1 VNKQELIIQQQSGI
15 VNMIDF
21 GEFWDGVLNT
31 LQSNI
36 SEQGFNTW
44 FSETKVMEMTEHSIT
59 VKVPTQF
66 IADYLNKN
74 YSELI
79 SEICFNL
86 YHNKYKI
93 KFTGLQPKKS
103 VSYEYD
109 NVASIKPSAI
119 HPTKLNQNYIF
130 NQFVI
135 GTNNRFAHSA
145 SLAVAESPGN
155 TYNPLFLY
163 GESGMGKT
171 HLMQAIGNYVVE
183 ELEDKKVFYITTE
196 EFTNEMID
204 SIRRNTMPA
213 FRNKF
218 RNFDVLLIDD
228 VHFLSRKEGTQ
239 EEFFHTFNALYEK
252 KKQIVLTSDRPPKD
266 IPDLEQRL
274 VTRFEWGL
282 LADMKSPDF
291 ETRVAILKKKADFEN
306 INLKDEVL
314 AFIAE
319 HIYSNVRALEGSL
332 IRVLAYASYNNLN
345 VEDITVEIANEILV
359 DMISDKIQEVNLENI
374 MQKVCDAYNITS
386 IEIFDKTRKNS
397 IAFPRQIAMYLSN
410 LLIPQLSLKEIAQ
423 YFKRKDH
430 TTVLHA
436 KKTIEE
442 KFKND
447 RELRIQIERLIKEIK
462 R

>member
-1 VNKQELIIQQQSGI
+1 MTDYDVMWN
-15 VNMIDF
+15 
-21 GEFWDGVLNT
+21 GVLDSLRN
-31 LQSNI
+31 NI

-44 FSETKVMEMTEHSIT
+44 FGETKLIDVSGDDLM

-74 YSELI
+74 YNELV
-79 SEICFNL
+79 SEICLKLFNKRYTL
-86 YHNKYKI
+86 R
-93 KFTGLQPKKS
+93 FSGAP
-103 VSYEYD
+103 
-109 NVASIKPSAI
+109 IKPKAQNFTNPYSTPQVFL
-119 HPTKLNQNYIF
+119 HSRPQYPPKLNQNYNF
-130 NQFVI
+130 NEFVI
-135 GTNNRFAHSA
+135 GTNNKFAHSA

-171 HLMQAIGNYVVE
+171 HLMQAVGNFVLQ
-183 ELEDKKVFYITTE
+183 ELEDKNVYYITTE

-204 SIRRNTMPA
+204 AIRNNRMPE
-213 FRNKF
+213 FRGKY

-228 VHFLSRKEGTQ
+228 IHFLSKKEGTQ

-266 IPDLEQRL
+266 IPDLEKRL

-282 LADMKSPDF
+282 LADLKSPDF
-291 ETRVAILKKKADFEN
+291 ETRVAILRKKAEFEN
-306 INLKDEVL
+306 IKLQQSVID
-314 AFIAE
+314 FIAE

-332 IRVLAYASYNNLN
+332 IRILAYASYNNL
-345 VEDITVEIANEILV
+345 ETEEITVEMVSNILT
-359 DMISDKIQEVNLENI
+359 DMISDKIQEVNLDNI
-374 MQKVCDAYNITS
+374 TARVCEEYNITTNQL
-386 IEIFDKTRKNS
+386 FDKTRKKN

-423 YFKRKDH
+423 YYKRKDH

-436 KKTIEE
+436 KKTIESQ
-442 KFKND
+442 FKAD
-447 RELRIQIERLIKEIK
+447 RELRILIERLINEIK

>member
-1 VNKQELIIQQQSGI
+1 
-15 VNMIDF
+15 MIDF
-21 GEFWDGVLNT
+21 DSFWNGVLNT
-31 LQSNI
+31 LQDNI

-44 FSETKVMEMTEHSIT
+44 FSETKVIDLSDNSLI

-86 YHNKYKI
+86 YNNKYKI
-93 KFTGLQPKKS
+93 KFTGLQNKKVTTPS
-103 VSYEYD
+103 YD
-109 NVASIKPSAI
+109 NVVSMKKPMN
-119 HPTKLNQNYIF
+119 HPTKLNQNYNF
-130 NQFVI
+130 NQYVI

-171 HLMQAIGNYVVE
+171 HLMQAIGNFVVD
-183 ELEDKKVFYITTE
+183 ELEGKNVFYISTE

-204 SIRRNTMPA
+204 AIRTNTMPS
-213 FRNKF
+213 FRSKF

-228 VHFLSRKEGTQ
+228 VHFLSKKEGTQ

-266 IPDLEQRL
+266 IPDLEKRL

-282 LADMKSPDF
+282 LADLKSPDF
-291 ETRVAILKKKADFEN
+291 ETRAAILKKKADFEN
-306 INLKDEVL
+306 INLSRDVIE
-314 AFIAE
+314 FIAE

-332 IRVLAYASYNNLN
+332 IRILAYASYNNLK
-345 VEDITVEIANEILV
+345 VEDINVEIVSEILI
-359 DMISDKIQEVNLENI
+359 DMISDKIQEVNLDNI
-374 MQKVCDAYNITS
+374 MQKVCDAYNLTS
-386 IEIFDKTRKNS
+386 KEIFDKTRKKHIS
-397 IAFPRQIAMYLSN
+397 FPRQIAMYLSN

-423 YFKRKDH
+423 YYKRKDH

-442 KFKND
+442 QFKND

>member
-1 VNKQELIIQQQSGI
+1 
-15 VNMIDF
+15 MIDF
-21 GEFWDGVLNT
+21 DGFWDGVLNT
-31 LQSNI
+31 LRDNI

-44 FSETKVMEMTEHSIT
+44 FSETKVIDLTDNSLI

-86 YHNKYKI
+86 YNTKYKI
-93 KFTGLQPKKS
+93 KFSGLQHKKAAIS
-103 VSYEYD
+103 NYD
-109 NVASIKPSAI
+109 NVVSVKKAVD
-119 HPTKLNQNYIF
+119 HPTKLNQNYNF
-130 NQFVI
+130 DQYVI

-171 HLMQAIGNYVVE
+171 HLMQAIGNFVVD
-183 ELEDKKVFYITTE
+183 ELEDKKVLYISTE
-196 EFTNEMID
+196 QFTNEMID
-204 SIRRNTMPA
+204 AIRTNSMPN
-213 FRNKF
+213 FRSKF

-266 IPDLEQRL
+266 IPDLEKRL

-282 LADMKSPDF
+282 LADLKSPDF

-306 INLKDEVL
+306 INLQREVME
-314 AFIAE
+314 FVAE

-332 IRVLAYASYNNLN
+332 IRILAYASYNNLN
-345 VEDITVEIANEILV
+345 VEDINVEMVNDILI
-359 DMISDKIQEVNLENI
+359 DMISDKIQEVNLDNI
-374 MQKVCDAYNITS
+374 MKKVCEVYNITS
-386 IEIFDKTRKNS
+386 TEIFDKTRKKNIS
-397 IAFPRQIAMYLSN
+397 FPRQIAMYLSN
-410 LLIPQLSLKEIAQ
+410 LLIPQLSLKEIAL
-423 YFKRKDH
+423 YYKRKDH

-442 KFKND
+442 QFKND
-447 RELRIQIERLIKEIK
+447 RDLRIQIERLIKEIK

>member
-1 VNKQELIIQQQSGI
+1 
-15 VNMIDF
+15 MIDF
-21 GEFWDGVLNT
+21 DEFWNGVMNT
-31 LQSNI
+31 LRENI

-44 FSETKVMEMTEHSIT
+44 FSETKVIDMNDNSLVI
-59 VKVPTQF
+59 KVPTQF

-79 SEICFNL
+79 SEICLNL
-86 YHNKYKI
+86 YNNKYKI
-93 KFTGLQPKKS
+93 KFTGFQQIKVKTTSTENITSLKK
-103 VSYEYD
+103 VTE
-109 NVASIKPSAI
+109 
-119 HPTKLNQNYIF
+119 HPTKLNHNYNF
-130 NQFVI
+130 SQFVI

-183 ELEDKKVFYITTE
+183 ELEDKKVFYISTE

-204 SIRRNTMPA
+204 GIRTNKMSD

-228 VHFLSRKEGTQ
+228 VHFLSKKEGTQ

-266 IPDLEQRL
+266 IPDLEKRL

-282 LADMKSPDF
+282 LADLKSPDF

-306 INLKDEVL
+306 IQLKNEVIE
-314 AFIAE
+314 FIAE
-319 HIYSNVRALEGSL
+319 YIYSNVRALEGSL
-332 IRVLAYASYNNLN
+332 IRILAYASYNNLN
-345 VEDITVEIANEILV
+345 VEDITVEMVNEILV
-359 DMISDKIQEVNLENI
+359 DMISDKIQEVNLDNI
-374 MQKVCDAYNITS
+374 MQKVCDAYDIS
-386 IEIFDKTRKNS
+386 SYDIFDKTRKKNIS
-397 IAFPRQIAMYLSN
+397 FPRQIAMYLSN
-410 LLIPQLSLKEIAQ
+410 LLIPQLSLKEIAL
-423 YFKRKDH
+423 YYKRKDH

-436 KKTIEE
+436 KKTIEDQ
-442 KFKND
+442 FKND
-447 RELRIQIERLIKEIK
+447 RDLRIQIERLIKEIK
-462 R
+462 K

>member
-1 VNKQELIIQQQSGI
+1 
-15 VNMIDF
+15 MIDF
-21 GEFWDGVLNT
+21 EQFWQGILNT
-31 LQSNI
+31 LQENI

-44 FSETKVMEMTEHSIT
+44 FSETKVIDLSENQLV

-86 YHNKYKI
+86 YNNKYRI
-93 KFTGLQPKKS
+93 KFTGLQPKDKKI
-103 VSYEYD
+103 EFD
-109 NVASIKPSAI
+109 NPVPVNAATN
-119 HPTKLNQNYIF
+119 HPTKLNSNYNF
-130 NQFVI
+130 TQFVI
-135 GTNNRFAHSA
+135 GTNNKFAHSA
-145 SLAVAESPGN
+145 SMAVAESPGN
-155 TYNPLFLY
+155 IYNPLFLY

-171 HLMQAIGNYVVE
+171 HLMQAVGNFVVDE
-183 ELEDKKVFYITTE
+183 SEDKNVFYITTE

-204 SIRRNTMPA
+204 AIRTNSMPK

-228 VHFLSRKEGTQ
+228 VHFLSKKEGTQ
-239 EEFFHTFNALYEK
+239 EEFFHTFNSLYEK

-282 LADMKSPDF
+282 LADLKSPDF
-291 ETRVAILKKKADFEN
+291 ETRVAILKKKADFEG
-306 INLKDEVL
+306 INLRNDVL
-314 AFIAE
+314 EFIAE

-332 IRVLAYASYNNLN
+332 IRILAYASYNNLD
-345 VEDITVEIANEILV
+345 VEDITVDIVSEILI

-374 MQKVCDAYNITS
+374 TQKVCDAYNITTN
-386 IEIFDKTRKNS
+386 EIFDKTRKKN

-423 YFKRKDH
+423 YYKRKDH

-442 KFKND
+442 QFKND
-447 RELRIQIERLIKEIK
+447 RDLRIQIERLINEIK